1 MKPMTDEMFAMSTR
15 FKHAAP
21 VEEFV
26 AALDAAR
33 YWGAA
38 SLTVAEKRAHVL
50 AKLESIT
57 NETDADAE
65 DIVEW
70 IEDTYP
76 NARDGLL
83 SSEELVEVSA
93 HAYLK
98 QWHPER
104 LSEALDTVLGEAA
117 QERK

>member
-1 MKPMTDEMFAMSTR
+1 MKPMTDEMFALTTR
-15 FKHAAP
+15 QFKDGAT
-21 VEEFV
+21 VDEFV
-26 AALDAAR
+26 TALDAAL
-33 YWGAA
+33 YWGQA
-38 SLTVAEKRAHVL
+38 SLTPDEKREHVG
-50 AKLESIT
+50 AKLESLTI
-57 NETDADAE
+57 ETDADAE

-83 SSEELVEVSA
+83 SNDELEEVSA

-117 QERK
+117 